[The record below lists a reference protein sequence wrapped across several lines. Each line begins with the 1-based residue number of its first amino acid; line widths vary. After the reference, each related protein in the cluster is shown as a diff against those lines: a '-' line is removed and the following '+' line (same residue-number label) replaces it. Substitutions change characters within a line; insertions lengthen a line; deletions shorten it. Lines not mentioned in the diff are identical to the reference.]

1 MTKYSATQ
9 ISRIK
14 QALIETHNAM
24 AREMA
29 YRPDLRNIEMI
40 DFYAH
45 HIAKL
50 EAMLA
55 D

>member
-1 MTKYSATQ
+1 MTKYSANQ
-9 ISRIK
+9 ISRIN
-14 QALIETHNAM
+14 QALIETHNAL

-29 YRPDLRNIEMI
+29 YRPDLRNVEMI
-40 DFYAH
+40 TFYNH

-55 D
+55 A